1 MGTILFL
8 FFVAIALFL
17 SEVLPFFEYNWHQ
30 SYFDDAYKALL
41 SLQKGDT
48 QGRSDL
54 VFELRE
60 RLDGMSANLMGIWSN
75 RRFIQF
81 AERQKSFSD
90 YLKNKTPDLSSTK
103 R

>member
-1 MGTILFL
+1 MGTLLFL
-8 FFVAIALFL
+8 FCMAIALFL

-30 SYFDDAYKALL
+30 SYFDDTYKALL
-41 SLQKGDT
+41 SLPKGDV

-60 RLDGMSANLMGIWSN
+60 RLDGMSANLMGIRSGD
-75 RRFIQF
+75 RFIQF

-90 YLKNKTPDLSSTK
+90 YLKNKTIDLSAPK